1 MCGRARKSF
10 FARFALPVDAA
21 SRAPCIARS
30 HMLFKQKVWLCIS
43 SEMPARMYIETLHY
57 AGTHVQV
64 NCLPDENHRKF
75 TLSQLSKPPCNQKLL
90 VTDAS
95 GTEAWYEN
103 KSGGQFG
110 RIQKQDFPCRLRVQ
124 TTTAGATPTRS

>member
-1 MCGRARKSF
+1 MRGRARKSL

-30 HMLFKQKVWLCIS
+30 HMLFKHKVWLCIS

-64 NCLPDENHRKF
+64 NSFRM
-75 TLSQLSKPPCNQKLL
+75 
-90 VTDAS
+90 
-95 GTEAWYEN
+95 
-103 KSGGQFG
+103 
-110 RIQKQDFPCRLRVQ
+110 RITGSSLFH
-124 TTTAGATPTRS
+124 S